1 MAKMRA
7 LVRQSAEENQKK
19 FRKEMELIEKEKE
32 LKANS
37 SKGKRYQEE
46 YEEFKSKKEDKV
58 RKIYSKKSQLDF
70 VGLKKE

>member
-32 LKANS
+32 LKANC

-46 YEEFKSKKEDKV
+46 YEEFKSKKEDKI